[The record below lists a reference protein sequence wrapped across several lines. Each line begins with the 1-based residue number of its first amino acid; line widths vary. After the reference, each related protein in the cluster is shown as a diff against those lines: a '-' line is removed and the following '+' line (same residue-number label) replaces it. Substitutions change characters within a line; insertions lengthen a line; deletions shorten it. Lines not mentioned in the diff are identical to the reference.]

1 MKRISILHFTIR
13 TQVHLYHVDRKTSLQ
28 KKKMPEINVE
38 KMVTRENHYSATI
51 NEITDSENQNNQ

>member
-1 MKRISILHFTIR
+1 
-13 TQVHLYHVDRKTSLQ
+13 
-28 KKKMPEINVE
+28 MPEINVE